1 MVGLRGESG
10 ADHLGLRAHW
20 DSGSAAAAALIYL
33 LTPELMRDQGLATV
47 QERQIGRGGERGRRG
62 EAEQRNVATA
72 QREEPTGEGARE
84 VGDGGLLPPGDVGRE
99 LERLRGGLAAHL
111 LSR

>member
-1 MVGLRGESG
+1 MDGE
-10 ADHLGLRAHW
+10 
-20 DSGSAAAAALIYL
+20 
-33 LTPELMRDQGLATV
+33 
-47 QERQIGRGGERGRRG
+47 GREGG